1 MAMKKAAK
9 KSRRRLKR
17 SVRRS
22 LAAVLMITAIGI
34 AAVPVP
40 ENYADN
46 GDAASRAAAVVDKH
60 DMSKFKYD
68 ADSADDVEPE
78 KSIVLNKYANK
89 DVADILNASDTAAS
103 YAITDIGGGDLSL
116 SWQFLFYNVKNPIDS
131 IDSGVICKYNSRF
144 YSEKVDLTLM
154 PITKYYTVESDDFEN
169 YYNGTSNKGMDNKAT
184 DAVIFNYDVYVSGDT
199 SALSVKQFYEKYC
212 KADYDSAVK
221 EFQDYEAALN
231 NYNNATDKDNL
242 TKPTV
247 PTTELSRI
255 PSEVL
260 TGEQRLQYYCEHNKI
275 IKSIGTGYTLR
286 SVVDSR
292 PEPDGK
298 GGMVYLVQVPADSIP
313 VDPYTKDDAGFL
325 VEERSKRLMCA
336 IGDGAFK
343 DVNNVVNMTIPDQIG
358 FIGDEAF
365 ADASLL
371 ESITIGNTE
380 HIGNR
385 AFKGCVKLTTVNIRQ
400 GTGTIGKEC
409 FSGTAIQ
416 QIELPVSVTEIGYGA
431 FANCKNLTNVNL
443 NNIGRDCKID
453 AYAFYNCSALTEIA
467 MENATIVSIGDG
479 AFAVDTGSQPMNIV
493 LPQGMTEPKS
503 IGNYLFAGRSALE
516 SVKFPQNLGR
526 SSNKA
531 TTIPDEVFHGCVNL
545 KYIEFPCDP
554 QKDPQAGGFISYN
567 KTEKDVDGTII
578 KSGLFQDVINA
589 DFYVRGPKLN
599 NESQPAYP
607 RTSTWDAT
615 TTVSDTVPYLYVENG
630 VEYYEV
636 SDGFYLLCIN
646 NEGILISCTL
656 KPGADVNKW
665 LKEKEGKLE
674 IPAMVGNTKVTGI
687 ASGCFSDSK
696 LNENVRSLKIADE
709 SISSIADGV
718 FQGGGGEHE
727 KDWLNLSSVYIG
739 NSVNSIGN
747 NAFKNCSSLVDVTF
761 NTPSAGYEGFTI
773 GTDAFKTESGELTFH
788 GDIVKGYAPFDW
800 ATDPGNII
808 QAQDKI
814 RVCYKSLSPTYL
826 TVMYNPITEMVTL
839 LDYPKY
845 SQVSEILNE
854 KYGFD
859 AGSKAYEDMK
869 VAEWYRLY
877 SGSDYDSYRKNFQ
890 DQWKSIQQITN
901 EEEKRAQQEE
911 LYNSDSYG
919 PWINEYFCA
928 NWNTWQSGGTGG
940 DTISSSSSTQNPDEN
955 NPDGGGSGDD
965 ETAMSR
971 LTGWLFDPVVVQ
983 AASTDLDAP
992 LAYYI
997 KNDYDIIDNVNSGDP
1012 YRFSEEERQLVNATK
1027 NIVVPEGVD
1036 SIDVYGYINN
1046 RTIDGET
1053 AKGENAGANTGN
1065 YNTYFNLNWPTETRN
1080 MYNGFKSDTSDL
1092 TDTVPG
1098 LFSGYYKDYKNS
1110 SDVEKYV
1117 RGNDLIES
1125 VTLSSVTYLPDYAFD
1140 SCENLQWVIIGDAL
1154 ADIGKAPFRG
1164 CYKMTSVSNNEYY
1177 TTENGIIY
1185 SNNTDGSRTIE
1196 ECLSARGSGVGEGI
1210 VSLTSDP
1217 NLATVSA
1224 IKPGAFEDCDNI
1236 TSISFGM
1243 NDTAGL
1249 SVIPEDCFRNC
1260 DRLSSIILPRTVND
1274 VGKGAFVG
1282 ANALNTLTFYGK
1294 EVKISGSAFEN
1305 TPENKKCNTLVR
1317 TYEDSAVVRYVN
1329 EYGKEYDLTLDN
1341 NRLGEL
1347 WTVTFLDSDHV
1358 MMGELVDKEGNEIEN
1373 PQYVEDGAYAKV
1385 PTDPVHE
1392 GWTFEKWV
1400 GMNNAA
1406 IDEKI
1411 TQDTIFYAQGY
1422 SNDGM
1427 INGKYMVEFY
1437 DAVDGK
1443 KIGPTQY
1450 ISPGGEAIAPAPP
1463 THDGYTFDKWS
1474 DTYTN
1479 IQTNK
1484 SIVALY
1490 KSAGGSGGSTN
1501 TSGGSTNT
1509 SGNSSGNRNPSNNA
1523 TNTSSNRSTSS
1534 QTSSSTSTTSSSN
1547 ASTSSSAEA
1556 KTTLYA
1562 VVVIGGSGSG
1572 SYAPGTPIVITANT
1586 GAAGST
1592 FSKWTT
1598 DSPGVSLANVSQPTT
1613 TFTMPPNNVTI
1624 TAEYTAGAAAATPA
1638 GSNAGGSGGSGQSSN
1653 TGNTRVDITKPGISN
1668 KDLATANVNGATDNF
1683 VIKISE
1689 TDEATKAVADALT
1702 SEYGSL
1708 DNILYYAMDI
1718 SLYDATGTTKITD
1731 TSGISVD
1738 ITIPIPDALVAYG
1751 GNNMAGAVVNG
1762 NQLENL
1768 NESFTT
1774 INGVP
1779 CIRFTAT
1786 HFSPYTVYVDT
1797 GNLTEGML
1805 DTTPK
1810 TGDPIHPKWFL
1821 SIGLACLSIIL
1832 FMKRDKR
1839 TKVKTA

>member
-1 MAMKKAAK
+1 MAMKNAAK

-46 GDAASRAAAVVDKH
+46 GNATSRAAADADKH

-68 ADSADDVEPE
+68 ADSADDVMPE
-78 KSIVLNKYANK
+78 KGIVLDKYADK
-89 DVADILNASDTAAS
+89 DVADILAAGDTAAS

-154 PITKYYTVESDDFEN
+154 PITKYYTVESEDFEG
-169 YYNGTSNKGMDNKAT
+169 YFAGTSNKGMDNKAT

-199 SALSVKQFYEKYC
+199 ASLNIKQFYEKYC
-212 KADYDSAVK
+212 KADYDAAVK
-221 EFQDYEAALN
+221 EFQDYEAALD

-242 TKPTV
+242 TKPTI
-247 PTTELSRI
+247 PTTELSRV

-298 GGMVYLVQVPADSIP
+298 GGMVYLVQVPADNIP

-385 AFKGCVKLTTVNIRQ
+385 AFKGCVKLSTVNIRQ

-416 QIELPVSVTEIGYGA
+416 QIDLPVSVIEIGYGA

-453 AYAFYNCSALTEIA
+453 GYAFYNCSALSEIA

-479 AFAVDTGSQPMNIV
+479 AFAVETGSQPMNIV

-516 SVKFPQNLGR
+516 SVEFPQNLGR

-531 TTIPDEVFHGCVNL
+531 ITIPDEVFHGCVNL

-567 KTEKDVDGTII
+567 KTEKDDENHII
-578 KSGLFQDVINA
+578 KSGLFQDVINP

-599 NESQPAYP
+599 NESEPAYP

-615 TTVSDTVPYLYVENG
+615 TTASDTVPYLYVENG

-636 SDGFYLLCIN
+636 SDGTYLMCIDN
-646 NEGILISCTL
+646 KGILNSCTF
-656 KPGADVNKW
+656 KPGIDSSKKKNVK
-665 LKEKEGKLE
+665 LK
-674 IPAMVGNTKVTGI
+674 IPALVGKTKVIGI
-687 ASGCFSDSK
+687 ASGCFSDSE
-696 LNENVRSLKIADE
+696 LNSEVISLEIEDN
-709 SISSIADGV
+709 SISSIDKGV
-718 FQGGGGEHE
+718 FQAGGGKNG
-727 KDWLNLSSVYIG
+727 KDWKKLETVYIG
-739 NSVNSIGN
+739 NSVNSIGD
-747 NAFKNCSSLVDVTF
+747 NAFKDCSALTDVTF
-761 NTPSAGYEGFTI
+761 NTPSAGYEGFTL
-773 GTDAFKTESGELTFH
+773 GTDAFKTEGKELTFH
-788 GDIVKGYAPFDW
+788 GDIVEGYAPFDW
-800 ATDPGNII
+800 AMDPGNII
-808 QAQDKI
+808 QQQDRI

-826 TVMYNPITEMVTL
+826 TVMYNPITDKVTL

-854 KYGFD
+854 KYGYG
-859 AGSKAYEDMK
+859 AGSNGYEDMK
-869 VAEWYRLY
+869 KEEWYDKYR
-877 SGSDYDSYRKNFQ
+877 GTDYNTYRKDFANAWSAAQ
-890 DQWKSIQQITN
+890 AEPD
-901 EEEKRAQQEE
+901 EETRKALCEE
-911 LYNSDSYG
+911 LYAGDIYG
-919 PWINEYFCA
+919 PWITPEFCSE
-928 NWNTWQSGGTGG
+928 WNKWVGGNTPDPNPNPSDG
-940 DTISSSSSTQNPDEN
+940 TTQTKN
-955 NPDGGGSGDD
+955 S
-965 ETAMSR
+965 
-971 LTGWLFDPVVVQ
+971 LTDWLFEPIVVQ
-983 AASTDLDAP
+983 AAAAGPDAP
-992 LAYYI
+992 LAYYER
-997 KNDYDIIDNVNSGDP
+997 NAYDIIDNVNSGDP

-1027 NIVVPEGVD
+1027 NIVVPAGVD

-1046 RTIDGET
+1046 LTEDGER
-1053 AKGENAGANTGN
+1053 AQGENSGANTGN
-1065 YNTYFNLNWPTETRN
+1065 YNTYFNLNWPSETRN
-1080 MYNGFKSDTSDL
+1080 MYNGFKSDADDL

-1098 LFSGYYKDYKNS
+1098 LFSGYYKDYKS
-1110 SDVEKYV
+1110 GSDVEKFV

-1125 VTLSSVTYLPDYAFD
+1125 VTLNSVTYLPDYAFD

-1196 ECLSARGSGVGEGI
+1196 ECLSARGNGVGEGI
-1210 VSLTSDP
+1210 VSLSSDP
-1217 NLATVSA
+1217 ALATVSA

-1249 SVIPEDCFRNC
+1249 AVIPEDCFRNC
-1260 DRLSSIILPRTVND
+1260 DRLASVVLPRTVND

-1282 ANALNTLTFYGK
+1282 SNALNTLTFYGK

-1305 TPENKKCNTLVR
+1305 TPENPKGNTLVR

-1329 EYGKEYDLTLDN
+1329 EYGKEYNLTLDN

-1347 WTVTFLDSDHV
+1347 WSVTFLDADH
-1358 MMGELVDKEGNEIEN
+1358 MMLGELVDKEGNEIEN
-1373 PQYVEDGAYAKV
+1373 PQYVEDGAYARI
-1385 PTDPVHE
+1385 PTDPVHD

-1427 INGKYMVEFY
+1427 VNGKYMVEFY
-1437 DAVDGK
+1437 DGVDGK

-1463 THDGYTFDKWS
+1463 AHDGYTFDKWS
-1474 DTYTN
+1474 DTFTG
-1479 IQTNK
+1479 IQANK

-1509 SGNSSGNRNPSNNA
+1509 SGNSSGNRNPSNNT
-1523 TNTSSNRSTSS
+1523 TNTSSGNSTSS
-1534 QTSSSTSTTSSSN
+1534 QTSSSTSTTSSST
-1547 ASTSSSAEA
+1547 ASTSTTSAES
-1556 KTTLYA
+1556 KTTLYS

-1586 GAAGST
+1586 GAEGST

-1598 DSPGVSLANVSQPTT
+1598 DSPGVSLANVSQTPTS
-1613 TFTMPPNNVTI
+1613 FTMPPNNVTI
-1624 TAEYTAGAAAATPA
+1624 TAEYTTGTPA
-1638 GSNAGGSGGSGQSSN
+1638 GTPAGGGSSTGGSGGNQNSS

-1689 TDEATKAVADALT
+1689 TDEATRAVADALT
-1702 SEYGSL
+1702 NEYTSL

-1762 NQLENL
+1762 NQLEKL

-1832 FMKRDKR
+1832 AMKRDKR